1 MSFSAE
7 MKDFLTAYK
16 TGQSINASRTDQD
29 YKEAKT
35 EAEKLKTTRDN
46 DPDTLKLTT
55 ETARAD
61 LANKSDQLLNN
72 ASARATQAAA
82 RVNSAAQA
90 DYVRSGTAIRNQ
102 RMYEMQN
109 RKPAPAPGTEYPTGA
124 VDTGE
129 QPALTPKRDAYG
141 NILYADGGLVDDG
154 EPDEDG
160 VLDTAEIPTPAGAP
174 TDVSARSRQIATA
187 PSTGLENVISPELG
201 RDAVREGV
209 TYGITKAGLHQQGA
223 IRSPAAQRKAQLIA
237 QGAGSLSEEE
247 LNAARKAVDPDD
259 RMTESQRNMAA
270 LGSVYQFFANK
281 GETEKAQRVA
291 FQVIQSYRSASQRY
305 AAIAAK
311 AAESG
316 NVDLATKAAIKA
328 YANVPDGNDLSIQ
341 LMPDGQLKYHVTGPD
356 GKTIDGGLAT
366 PKQLAAAA
374 TGLTTG
380 GFDKAIL
387 SSFGAADSGGAVNA
401 GKSGK
406 SGAGKTQSGA
416 DKAEMSE
423 QFDNEIKTARD
434 AQNKKSGLANN
445 PETPGEADYYGDLKD
460 TMTHLVQQ
468 NQHLT
473 PREARMAAEQL
484 IAPEAKAKN
493 PKSVP
498 FKAEPLDGGGYTIK
512 FDKGGQPVKLDD
524 EQFDAIVNK
533 RTARANS
540 MLQVEEA
547 AKVAKEAAGKRQ
559 TEAIG
564 GLKQIASGV
573 SNIENPLKVVPKMAY
588 EALEDAMLTDP
599 KQRPSR
605 IGAIAD
611 TLSKVGGAVGDATQN
626 KGAIPVD
633 DNDRPL

>member
-46 DPDTLKLTT
+46 DPETLKLIT

-102 RMYEMQN
+102 RAYEMQN
-109 RKPAPAPGTEYPTGA
+109 PKPAPGTQYPTGA

-129 QPALTPKRDAYG
+129 QPAPTPKRDTYG

-187 PSTGLENVISPELG
+187 PPTGLENVISPALG

-247 LNAARKAVDPDD
+247 LNAARKAVDPDG

-366 PKQLAAAA
+366 PQQLAAAA

-387 SSFGAADSGGAVNA
+387 SAAGAADSGGAVNA
-401 GKSGK
+401 GKGGK

-416 DKAEMSE
+416 DKEKMSE

-512 FDKGGQPVKLDD
+512 FDKGGQSVKLDD
-524 EQFDAIVNK
+524 EQFDAIINK

-540 MLQVEEA
+540 MLQAEEA
-547 AKVAKEAAGKRQ
+547 AKSSGGKSR
-559 TEAIG
+559 TDEAID

-573 SNIENPLKVVPKMAY
+573 GNIENPLKVVPKMAY

-599 KQRPSR
+599 KQRPNR

>member
-1 MSFSAE
+1 MTF
-7 MKDFLTAYK
+7 
-16 TGQSINASRTDQD
+16 
-29 YKEAKT
+29 
-35 EAEKLKTTRDN
+35 
-46 DPDTLKLTT
+46 
-55 ETARAD
+55 
-61 LANKSDQLLNN
+61 
-72 ASARATQAAA
+72 
-82 RVNSAAQA
+82 
-90 DYVRSGTAIRNQ
+90 
-102 RMYEMQN
+102 
-109 RKPAPAPGTEYPTGA
+109 
-124 VDTGE
+124 
-129 QPALTPKRDAYG
+129 
-141 NILYADGGLVDDG
+141 
-154 EPDEDG
+154 
-160 VLDTAEIPTPAGAP
+160 
-174 TDVSARSRQIATA
+174 
-187 PSTGLENVISPELG
+187 
-201 RDAVREGV
+201 
-209 TYGITKAGLHQQGA
+209 GIKAAGLHQQGA
-223 IRSPAAQRKAQLIA
+223 IKSPSAMLKAKQIA
-237 QGAGSLSEEE
+237 QGMGALSEEE
-247 LNAARKAVDPDD
+247 LNAARKAVDPGG

-291 FQVIQSYRSASQRY
+291 FQVLQSYRGAAQRY

-316 NVDLATKAAIKA
+316 NVDLATKAALKA
-328 YANVPDGNDLSIQ
+328 YANVPDGNDLSLQ
-341 LMPDGQLKYHVTGPD
+341 VMPDGQIKYHVTGPD
-356 GKTIDGGLAT
+356 GKTIDGGVAT
-366 PKQLAAAA
+366 PQQLAAAA
-374 TGLTTG
+374 MGLTTG

-387 SSFGAADSGGAVNA
+387 SAAGAADSGGAVDT
-401 GKSGK
+401 GKASKG
-406 SGAGKTQSGA
+406 GAGKTQSGA

-524 EQFDAIVNK
+524 EQFDAIINK

-540 MLQVEEA
+540 MLQAEEA
-547 AKVAKEAAGKRQ
+547 AKAGTGKSR
-559 TEAIG
+559 TDEAID

-573 SNIENPLKVVPKMAY
+573 GNIENPLKVVPRMAY
-588 EALEDAMLTDP
+588 EALEDAMLANP
-599 KQRPSR
+599 KERPSR